1 MKQQMVYI
9 VGLFFVFSFAYGSHG
24 KVLLKENIYDEYPI
38 DTVQGFH
45 MELPL
50 PEVSSTLR
58 ESLFFCNIYV
68 DVVYCG
74 RYPLF
79 TFLIKIIKSS

>member
-38 DTVQGFH
+38 DMVQGSY
-45 MELPL
+45 MELPCPKSLLLYAGRFSFATFTGTLCIADVTRFL
-50 PEVSSTLR
+50 P
-58 ESLFFCNIYV
+58 F
-68 DVVYCG
+68 
-74 RYPLF
+74 
-79 TFLIKIIKSS
+79 